1 MRTWPDRN
9 GGAIER
15 FLRQRRIRHPQTPK
29 TYSRILGG
37 FQEISCGDRRSAHC
51 RG

>member
-15 FLRQRRIRHPQTPK
+15 FLRQRRIRHPEIPK
-29 TYSRILGG
+29 TYRRVLLG
-37 FQEISCGDRRSAHC
+37 F
-51 RG
+51 